1 MQSSRG
7 SFLKSLEEDI
17 LVRRENPQRRS
28 SEPEFLYPIG
38 MDTIKAII
46 RPARTM
52 SSTEGIVELDFD
64 YICNITPVKPEI
76 RLNDEVVRFV
86 GTDREQILT
95 VILTDSVDM
104 ILRLNLRDRNRVI
117 E

>member
-1 MQSSRG
+1 MSYRG
-7 SFLKSLEEDI
+7 SFLKSIEENI

-28 SEPEFLYPIG
+28 GEAQFIYPIG

-46 RPARTM
+46 RPARVTAE
-52 SSTEGIVELDFD
+52 THGIVELDFD
-64 YICNITPVKPEI
+64 YICNITPVREEI
-76 RLNDEVVRFV
+76 KLNDEVVRFV
-86 GTDREQILT
+86 GTDREQVLIVT
-95 VILTDSVDM
+95 LTDPVDT